1 MRIDGTL
8 TLKQPRLNHDHHT
21 QCKIQ
26 LSTLTFWYRWVCH
39 EGSGKFKLWLIL
51 KICIHFSDRFEA
63 SLNQFV
69 VNKLLSLNLL
79 CLPLPES
86 CRSPNGRNGQ
96 CTLFNNC
103 AVLFNMYNQQP
114 NNNQVINFLIASQ
127 RSCANRNSNRTPI
140 VCCEQAATVQ
150 TTPAPT
156 NGGSPCTEPQGR
168 SGVCQSKNRVI
179 FPDKI
184 LINIISS
191 KTFATVLRSTM
202 NSWCAATI
210 LRSPI
215 TCNSRMPVAITRI
228 RTSAVRPVRQL
239 LRLLLR
245 PWLMLLQ
252 SL

>member
-39 EGSGKFKLWLIL
+39 EGSGKIELWLIL

-127 RSCANRNSNRTPI
+127 RNCGNRNSNRTPI
-140 VCCEQAATVQ
+140 VCCEQVATVQ

-184 LINIISS
+184 LINIFLQRHPRLCFGLQWILDAPQRSCVHQLR
-191 KTFATVLRSTM
+191 ATVECPLQLRESE
-202 NSWCAATI
+202 
-210 LRSPI
+210 
-215 TCNSRMPVAITRI
+215 
-228 RTSAVRPVRQL
+228 
-239 LRLLLR
+239 RLLSVR
-245 PWLMLLQ
+245 FDNC
-252 SL
+252 SGYFCARD